1 MTTKVILFFWCYKSF
16 YEKLLRIVDSD
27 GSWEMGDGSWEM
39 EVGRWKFFC
48 VTLLIYSIKQH
59 A

>member
-1 MTTKVILFFWCYKSF
+1 MCYMLTKVILFFWCYKSF

-48 VTLLIYSIKQH
+48 VTLLI
-59 A
+59 

>member
-1 MTTKVILFFWCYKSF
+1 MCYMCTKVILFFWCNKSF

-39 EVGRWKFFC
+39 EVFLRYTFN
-48 VTLLIYSIKQH
+48 IEY
-59 A
+59 

>member
-27 GSWEMGDGSWEM
+27 GSWEM
-39 EVGRWKFFC
+39 EVFLRYTFN
-48 VTLLIYSIKQH
+48 I
-59 A
+59 

>member
-1 MTTKVILFFWCYKSF
+1 MCYMLTKVILFFWCYKSF

-39 EVGRWKFFC
+39 EVFLRYTFN
-48 VTLLIYSIKQH
+48 IEY
-59 A
+59 

>member
-1 MTTKVILFFWCYKSF
+1 MCYMLTKVILFFWCYKSF

-39 EVGRWKFFC
+39 EVGRWKLGDGSFFA
-48 VTLLIYSIKQH
+48 LH
-59 A
+59 F